1 MQNFSAHKASCDKS
15 KTYSHGDDLV
25 VLENGSSQVG
35 EMTHLQIE
43 HLKFSNVF
51 KMSCISLLCLN
62 FGCSLCQ
69 EMWELWLNQIR
80 FITKETVSASDSQL
94 MEMKS

>member
-25 VLENGSSQVG
+25 VLENGSSRVG

-51 KMSCISLLCLN
+51 KMSCI
-62 FGCSLCQ
+62 
-69 EMWELWLNQIR
+69 
-80 FITKETVSASDSQL
+80 
-94 MEMKS
+94 

>member
-1 MQNFSAHKASCDKS
+1 MIDRWTHCEMFSTHVQKLTTCGETMQNFSAHKASCDKS

-25 VLENGSSQVG
+25 VLENGSSRVG

-51 KMSCISLLCLN
+51 KMSSI
-62 FGCSLCQ
+62 
-69 EMWELWLNQIR
+69 
-80 FITKETVSASDSQL
+80 
-94 MEMKS
+94 